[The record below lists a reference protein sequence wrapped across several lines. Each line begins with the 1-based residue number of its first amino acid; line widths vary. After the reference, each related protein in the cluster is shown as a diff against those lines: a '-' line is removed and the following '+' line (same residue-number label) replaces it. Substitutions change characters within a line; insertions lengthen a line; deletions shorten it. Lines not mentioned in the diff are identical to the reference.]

1 MDAVT
6 PPTSLRGSQV
16 CLRRMQDYDAARL
29 FDIIDRDR
37 HHLGRFLPWP
47 PKIRTL
53 EDELK
58 FVRTMTGAW
67 DEQSAFCYCVA
78 PTVEADVVGVIT
90 AFSFSWH
97 DECVELGY
105 WLGSD
110 SVGHGYATGA
120 VRLLERALFDG
131 APVGR
136 PTRVR
141 IPLGELRFPPNDL
154 RKASGQQT
162 LLLAAALEATARAH
176 RGLPGGGPA
185 RLPRSPA
192 GRADQGG
199 R

>member
-1 MDAVT
+1 
-6 PPTSLRGSQV
+6 
-16 CLRRMQDYDAARL
+16 MQDYDAARL

-120 VRLLERALFDG
+120 VRLLERALFDAG
-131 APVGR
+131 LN
-136 PTRVR
+136 R
-141 IPLGELRFPPNDL
+141 IEIRCEPDN
-154 RKASGQQT
+154 
-162 LLLAAALEATARAH
+162 
-176 RGLPGGGPA
+176 
-185 RLPRSPA
+185 PRSIA
-192 GRADQGG
+192 VAERCDYRLEGRLRQGVKHSQG
-199 R
+199 DYRDVLVYGKLRNEYIRTDPD